1 MEEIGK
7 VNLYVCGNR
16 KCVRIHT
23 TINLNSGVTPF
34 IITCRSCGE
43 SARSS
48 FYLVPRG
55 AVTCNFAWY
64 RPTHEEFKRMDADM
78 QEHVLMSGL
87 VLGELSQ
94 VISLS
99 ESKEVTQ
106 ALYTNDTNVWLSYI
120 YGAYKPDSELFNRV
134 AKRLEGSAS
143 GSVASIQEERK
154 EGGQ

>member
-1 MEEIGK
+1 MEQIGQ
-7 VNLYVCGNR
+7 VNLYVCHNP
-16 KCVRIHT
+16 KCKMIHT

-34 IITCRSCGE
+34 MITCRKCGV
-43 SARSS
+43 SAQSS
-48 FYLVPRG
+48 FYRVKYG

-64 RPTHEEFKRMDADM
+64 RPTLEEFKRMDADM
-78 QEHVLMSGL
+78 QEHVLGSGL

-99 ESKEVTQ
+99 EPSEVTE
-106 ALYTNDTNVWLSYI
+106 ALSRNDTNVWLSYI